1 MFTDLPTPDLLQVSW
16 LRWADMSVLSVGG
29 LVFSSD
35 PRLLVTVTQL
45 SASTVS
51 WKLYIS
57 RWVCHCVD
65 IILLS

>member
-1 MFTDLPTPDLLQVSW
+1 
-16 LRWADMSVLSVGG
+16 MSVLTVGG

-45 SASTVS
+45 SAPTVS

-65 IILLS
+65 IILS